1 MKMHE
6 VTERADATVDV
17 KPAPSAGGQTSIDR
31 LDVRTHGSHVS
42 AALDTWI
49 HERASRQLGKFA
61 TQIERLTVRFSD
73 ENGPRGGVDQ
83 RCAVHVT
90 LHALPEVVVSGSAE
104 TPREAFDR
112 AIARVERAVQRTLDK
127 HGFAARRSPRAKGGV
142 DAKSASLELDD
153 RRVDTAKP
161 GVSASDR
168 KIGNG
173 LTASR
178 NIKVNTAGMT
188 QALEDSETGK
198 PSRKST
204 RSGMHGEKPDAPL
217 TLRTKTA
224 MHTPQARAARVKS
237 RPH

>member
-1 MKMHE
+1 MKMQE
-6 VTERADATVDV
+6 VTERADATVETKTV
-17 KPAPSAGGQTSIDR
+17 SSQGTQTSIDR
-31 LDVRTHGSHVS
+31 LDVRTHASHVN

-49 HERASRQLGKFA
+49 HERATRQLGKFA

-83 RCAVHVT
+83 RCAIHVT
-90 LHALPEVVVSGSAE
+90 LHALPEVVVSGSAQ
-104 TPREAFDR
+104 TPREAFDS
-112 AIARVERAVQRTLDK
+112 AIARVERAVRRTLDK
-127 HGFAARRSPRAKGGV
+127 HGFAARRSPRAKGGAEAKTV
-142 DAKSASLELDD
+142 SLDADD

-173 LTASR
+173 FTASR

-188 QALEDSETGK
+188 QALEESETGK

-224 MHTPQARAARVKS
+224 MHTPQARAARVKT
-237 RPH
+237 RTH